1 MVKVKIVLVSNY
13 SYLTGGVTNRTI
25 LLARDNSS
33 NPSYQNLA
41 PSFFFK
47 LMFQILI
54 QPLVYIFDVFSKFFF
69 RYLNTLEYIGIHG
82 QSQLADVLFLFF
94 CGEMFYFLRPSTLDN
109 LTSSVKSLVTN
120 HLLLVVNYKIVMDN
134 IYSKD

>member
-1 MVKVKIVLVSNY
+1 MVKVKIVLVNNY

-54 QPLVYIFDVFSKFFF
+54 QSLVYIFDVFSKFFLQIF
-69 RYLNTLEYIGIHG
+69 KYTRVYWHTRLVPAGRCFI
-82 QSQLADVLFLFF
+82 SFFF

-134 IYSKD
+134 IF